1 MRDLHESFEHVA
13 GSNSSGWINEN
24 KKELERFILKNFQ
37 LETKLLDSFCLNVK
51 TFEKSKDTFLPE
63 DAQQQMVKLK
73 KFKALF
79 NASQQA
85 NINKLILRVN
95 QKEQGCVTRMEGYL
109 RNLNDFSNLMACVQ
123 DAAGFLEMFI
133 QKPDDRY
140 RPLYHQRTRQLRN
153 FLAHYMIFALPDTEF
168 RKELFSVILKMMKFH
183 YATDDTSLT
192 YDSVLNELGPFVDFI
207 QNQVNCSLPLTADAR
222 FFGC

>member
-1 MRDLHESFEHVA
+1 MEIWLSPNLPDQTELDSEIKDLENCALSIVEIIAVPSKVNKDNLLIDLFSFFKERDNADDHKFLTVLRDLHESFEHVV

-153 FLAHYMIFALPDTEF
+153 FWHTI
-168 RKELFSVILKMMKFH
+168 
-183 YATDDTSLT
+183 
-192 YDSVLNELGPFVDFI
+192 
-207 QNQVNCSLPLTADAR
+207 
-222 FFGC
+222 